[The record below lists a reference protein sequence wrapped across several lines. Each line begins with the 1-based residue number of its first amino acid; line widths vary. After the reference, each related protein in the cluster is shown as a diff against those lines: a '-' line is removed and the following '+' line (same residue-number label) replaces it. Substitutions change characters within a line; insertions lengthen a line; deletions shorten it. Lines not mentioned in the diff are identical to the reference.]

1 MSGRVT
7 TQKTRIRLMKKIII
21 TTTINHPTEAI
32 ELFDNLEDFD
42 LVVIGDKKTPTD
54 YKLRRGTYIT
64 PDDQEKRYPRLS
76 QLLGWNCIQRR
87 NIGFLVALEMGADII
102 ATVDDDNV
110 PHPNWGR
117 DLLIGRS
124 VPVRQYR
131 CTAAAFD
138 PVGASNYPNLWHR
151 GFPIQLVAARDYS
164 DHVKTVD
171 TVRIQAD
178 FWDGDP
184 DVDAICRMI
193 HQPVCRFDSAAFPFT
208 SRCIAPFNSQ
218 NTFIDFRLMP
228 DYFMFPG
235 IGRMD
240 DIWGAYYLQA
250 ATGVRPVFCHA
261 SVVQRRNVHDLTNDF
276 SLEVI
281 GYERT
286 LPLLGSIADDA
297 RNMFAYL
304 PGAAVAAF
312 LEYQEIARSL
322 VARRAQA

>member
-1 MSGRVT
+1 
-7 TQKTRIRLMKKIII
+7 
-21 TTTINHPTEAI
+21 
-32 ELFDNLEDFD
+32 
-42 LVVIGDKKTPTD
+42 
-54 YKLRRGTYIT
+54 
-64 PDDQEKRYPRLS
+64 
-76 QLLGWNCIQRR
+76 LLGWNCIQRR
-87 NIGFLVALEMGADII
+87 NIGFLIALEMGADII

-110 PHPNWGR
+110 PHPDWGR

-131 CTAAAFD
+131 CTEAAFD
-138 PVGASNYPNLWHR
+138 PIGASNYPNLWHR

-164 DHVKTVD
+164 DHVNTHEV
-171 TVRIQAD
+171 VRVQAD

-193 HQPVCRFDSAAFPFT
+193 HRPICRFDPAAFPFT
-208 SRCIAPFNSQ
+208 SPCIAPFNSQ

-261 SVVQRRNVHDLTNDF
+261 TVVQRRNVHDLTNDF

-281 GYERT
+281 GYERS
-286 LPLLGSIADDA
+286 LHLLGSIARNA

-304 PGAAVAAF
+304 PGATVAAF
-312 LEYQEIARSL
+312 IEYQELARSL
-322 VARRAQA
+322 VTKRLDA